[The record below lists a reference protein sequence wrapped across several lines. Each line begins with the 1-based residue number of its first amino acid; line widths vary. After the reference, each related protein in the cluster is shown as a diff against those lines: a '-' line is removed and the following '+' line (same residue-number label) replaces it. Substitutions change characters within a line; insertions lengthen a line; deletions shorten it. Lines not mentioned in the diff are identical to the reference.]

1 MFNSCVTNSIFKRP
15 PPRHAQVPGRAQV
28 APRRARVPLHHLG
41 AAALQNRGRARLF
54 VEHLSAYERR
64 LNLGKVSAAGQ
75 GAQNLQQAM
84 KDAVAV
90 ALSERLT
97 SYAAHHF
104 LAKAARLN
112 YLDPG
117 LFDQEVRV
125 PTACSR
131 PGWGL
136 QARKRKRE
144 RERECGA
151 DRAPQQHIKR
161 DAASIEGR
169 ALR

>member
-1 MFNSCVTNSIFKRP
+1 MRKYRAVLKSHRAA
-15 PPRHAQVPGRAQV
+15 HACHYITWERQPSKTVD
-28 APRRARVPLHHLG
+28 
-41 AAALQNRGRARLF
+41 ALDFF

-64 LNLGKVSAAGQ
+64 LNLGKVSAAGH
-75 GAQNLQQAM
+75 GAQNLQQSM
-84 KDAVAV
+84 KGAVAV

-125 PTACSR
+125 PRACSR

-144 RERECGA
+144 SGA
-151 DRAPQQHIKR
+151 DIAPQQHIKR